1 MKMTNNT
8 ILITGGGSGIGRAL
22 AEAFYKLGN
31 QVIVAGRSREKLD
44 ETTGANPGIKS
55 FNVDMANFES
65 IKSLASQV
73 TAQFPELNT
82 IIHCAG
88 VMIAEDLL
96 NGKNFQTDEA
106 TVNTNLLGPIRLTEE
121 LLPVLK
127 KHSNAAVVTVSSG
140 LAFMPMAMTPTYC
153 ATKAGIHSYSQS
165 LRYQL
170 RNTAT
175 QVIELIPPYVATNLM
190 GDYQANDPNAMPLG
204 EFISE
209 TMEVLKTQPDATEI
223 LVERVRPLRFSA
235 QEGQEKYEQFFE
247 QFNDQATASVAAA
260 ANTIH

>member
-1 MKMTNNT
+1 
-8 ILITGGGSGIGRAL
+8 
-22 AEAFYKLGN
+22 
-31 QVIVAGRSREKLD
+31 
-44 ETTGANPGIKS
+44 
-55 FNVDMANFES
+55 
-65 IKSLASQV
+65 
-73 TAQFPELNT
+73 
-82 IIHCAG
+82 
-88 VMIAEDLL
+88 
-96 NGKNFQTDEA
+96 
-106 TVNTNLLGPIRLTEE
+106 
-121 LLPVLK
+121 
-127 KHSNAAVVTVSSG
+127 

>member
-22 AEAFYKLGN
+22 AEAFHKLGN
-31 QVIVAGRSREKLD
+31 QVIIAGRSSGKLD
-44 ETTGANPGIKS
+44 ETKAANSGIES
-55 FNVDMANFES
+55 FNVDIASLES
-65 IKSLASQV
+65 IKSLASKV
-73 TAQFPELNT
+73 TAQYPSLNT
-82 IIHCAG
+82 VIHCAG

-127 KHSNAAVVTVSSG
+127 KQSNAAILIVSSG
-140 LAFMPMAMTPTYC
+140 SAFVPMAMTPTYS
-153 ATKAGIHSYSQS
+153 ATKAALHSYTES

-170 RNTAT
+170 RQTAI
-175 QVIELIPPYVATNLM
+175 QVIELIPPYVATYLM

-204 EFISE
+204 EYISE
-209 TMEVLKTQPDATEI
+209 TMGILKTQPDATEV
-223 LVERVRPLRFSA
+223 LVERVRPLRYSA
-235 QEGQEKYEQFFE
+235 QEGQEKYERFFKE
-247 QFNDQATASVAAA
+247 FNDQITAVFAAA
-260 ANTIH
+260 ANTVH

>member
-1 MKMTNNT
+1 MKMMNNT